1 MSIPQHKLHAPSSN
15 PIPSS
20 MKTTAFLCAATLALS
35 PTLFANGNGAG
46 PLFDGFSGG
55 TNFGGWSYN
64 PSDVIETSGGNP
76 GSWLHQSFADTFAP
90 IWISGNGVFEG
101 DFRAKSVTS
110 LSFDARTD
118 GVTFGDGSGFQMSIV
133 LRDTKGT
140 ANPSDDSL
148 AYSVGPDIPLEGAG
162 WVSYD
167 FAIPSQSMDA
177 TPAGWT
183 GQYAGGD
190 DWNDVIQ
197 SVDRVEIWWIDP
209 DFFAL
214 LQPWDIGLDNVT
226 LHAPGSS
233 VVRNG
238 TGINPLG
245 LTETNPAEIWGSWNT
260 AIDIATPGAIAAYL
274 VIGFGGPTSGFI
286 FPEFGELLVLPPFRI
301 FLNLGTL
308 SLDIPADPSLIG
320 ACITAQGAT
329 LAPDFTIT
337 YNNALDVLIG
347 G

>member
-1 MSIPQHKLHAPSSN
+1 
-15 PIPSS
+15 
-20 MKTTAFLCAATLALS
+20 MKTTALLCAATLLLS
-35 PTLFANGNGAG
+35 SHPFANGTGAG

-64 PSDVIETSGGNP
+64 PSDVIQTSGGNP

-90 IWISGNGVFEG
+90 IWVSGNGVFEG
-101 DFRAKSVTS
+101 DFRAKGVNS

-140 ANPSDDSL
+140 GTPADDSF
-148 AYSVGPDIPLEGAG
+148 AYSVGPNIPIEGAG
-162 WVSYD
+162 WVAYD
-167 FAIPSQSMDA
+167 FTIPSQSMDA

-197 SVDRVEIWWIDP
+197 SIDRVEIWWIDP
-209 DFFAL
+209 SFFAL

-238 TGINPLG
+238 LGGNPLG
-245 LTETNPAEIWGSWNT
+245 LTETSTAQVGETWET
-260 AIDIATPGAIAAYL
+260 AIDIVTPGAVASVL
-274 VIGFGGPTSGFI
+274 VLGFGGPVSGII

-301 FLNLGTL
+301 FPGTGTHSLNV
-308 SLDIPADPSLIG
+308 PADPSLIG
-320 ACITAQGAT
+320 LCITAQGAT
-329 LAPDFTIT
+329 IQADSSIT